1 MTMLQWETVDGRYR
15 AVSGKREYRVFYGR
29 EEASQALPWILVV
42 REVGEDGVHSYVDYH
57 PYRTDAEAKKAAEQW
72 EGPPPSNC

>member
-1 MTMLQWETVDGRYR
+1 MTMLQWETADGRYR

-42 REVGEDGVHSYVDYH
+42 REVGEDGDYTHVHYQ
-57 PYRTDAEAKKAAEQW
+57 PYRTDAEAKKAAERW
-72 EGPPPSNC
+72 EGPPTTGG

>member
-1 MTMLQWETVDGRYR
+1 MLQWETVDGRSR

-42 REVGEDGVHSYVDYH
+42 REVGENGEYTHVHYQ
-57 PYRTDAEAKKAAEQW
+57 PYRTDAV
-72 EGPPPSNC
+72 GYRGINRRCG

>member
-1 MTMLQWETVDGRYR
+1 MTMLQWETVDGRSR

-42 REVGEDGVHSYVDYH
+42 REVGEDG
-57 PYRTDAEAKKAAEQW
+57 E
-72 EGPPPSNC
+72 